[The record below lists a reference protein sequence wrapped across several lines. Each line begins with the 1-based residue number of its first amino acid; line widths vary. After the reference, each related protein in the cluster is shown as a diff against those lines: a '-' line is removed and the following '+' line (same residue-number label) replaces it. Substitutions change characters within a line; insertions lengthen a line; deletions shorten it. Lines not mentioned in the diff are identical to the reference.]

1 MSCAVHPDVETV
13 SPCARCGV
21 SYCDDCL
28 VTLREQR
35 LCGNCKEDALRDAL
49 SGATPS
55 RLALAGLGAR
65 WVALFLDR
73 AMLWILSFS
82 VLTMGI
88 AWHRSALRAM
98 FGPRGPRTVQ
108 LAAQIVIALLYFL
121 YEWLMVS
128 SRGQTL
134 GKMLLRVQV
143 VCEDGSPVTGRAAFL
158 RAHVRLLT
166 TGGAIAASLAGNQT
180 VTSLIVVVLALIDY
194 GPGLVTEERV
204 TVHDLLAGTRVV
216 QAST

>member
-1 MSCAVHPDVETV
+1 MSCAIHPDVETV
-13 SPCARCGV
+13 APCARCGV
-21 SYCDDCL
+21 AYCDDCL

-35 LCGNCKEDALRDAL
+35 LCGNCKDDALRDAL
-49 SGATPS
+49 SGTTPR
-55 RLALAGLGAR
+55 RLALAGIGAR

-108 LAAQIVIALLYFL
+108 LAAQIAIALLFFL

-134 GKMLLRVQV
+134 GKMLLRVRV
-143 VCEDGSPVTGRAAFL
+143 VSEDGSPASGRAAFL
-158 RAHVRLLT
+158 RASVRLLSI
-166 TGGAIAASLAGNQT
+166 GGGIAASLAGNQ
-180 VTSLIVVVLALIDY
+180 VITSVIVVTLALIDY

-204 TVHDLLAGTRVV
+204 TVHDLLARTRVV